1 MKPTAFLAL
10 SALACGI
17 AQAAAAPDPALVRQ
31 GEYLARAGDCVACHT
46 ARDGKPFAGG
56 LPMETPIGAVY
67 STNITPDRKTGIGDY
82 SFEDFDRA
90 VRHGVARSGDTL
102 YPAMPY
108 PSYARVS
115 QADMRA
121 LYAYFMHG
129 VEPVEQPNKASD
141 IPWPLSMRWP
151 LAFWRWTFAPEV
163 KDFQAA
169 AGQDPVLA
177 RGAYLVEGL
186 GHCGACHTPRGLG
199 MQEKALA
206 ASDGAAY
213 LSGSAPLENWIAKSL
228 RGDHRTGLG
237 SWSEADL
244 VSFLRT
250 GRSERSA
257 VFGGMS
263 DVVVHSM
270 QYMTDADLTAIARY
284 LKSLPPA
291 DPSDQPHV
299 YDESVAQALFHG
311 DDSKTGAAL
320 YVDNCGACHRTDG
333 KGYARVFPALA
344 GNPVVT
350 GSDPTSLVHIVLKGG
365 TLPATHQ
372 APSSFTMPPF
382 GWRMNDQEIADVVNF
397 IRTSWGN
404 QAPSVSVDEVKRL
417 RKDTGAAAVGRG
429 GSRLSAR
436 PLAKRH
442 SSPSPARGRGLGSG
456 SAPYR
461 ARPSS
466 FTHHPSAHAAPARRT
481 TRPPSATPGS
491 PDGSAATG
499 RWRSPRGW
507 RPLPAGRRR
516 RAAGRRGS
524 PPGRGRRGPSRRPPA
539 RRCSGRPAAPQDSVD
554 DARPRSGGR
563 EGNRPGRSSAAW
575 RAPSRRGPPGSVR
588 WRRARSAPRRGCA
601 RPGVPAA
608 CGSCAGRCRRRA
620 G

>member
-115 QADMRA
+115 EADMRA

-291 DPSDQPHV
+291 DPADQPHV

-333 KGYARVFPALA
+333 KGYARVFRP
-344 GNPVVT
+344 GRQP
-350 GSDPTSLVHIVLKGG
+350 GSDRQRPDLPGAHRAQGRHPAGHPPG
-365 TLPATHQ
+365 TVELHHAAVRLADERPGDRRRGQLHPHQLGQPGAKRQRRRGQ
-372 APSSFTMPPF
+372 APAQGHRRGGGGRHS
-382 GWRMNDQEIADVVNF
+382 
-397 IRTSWGN
+397 
-404 QAPSVSVDEVKRL
+404 
-417 RKDTGAAAVGRG
+417 AAGTGRG

-436 PLAKRH
+436 PAIPALSRSRERVAIPGTATLH
-442 SSPSPARGRGLGSG
+442 SSPNRTC
-456 SAPYR
+456 
-461 ARPSS
+461 RPSS
-466 FTHHPSAHAAPARRT
+466 SNNATTERNARQ
-481 TRPPSATPGS
+481 S
-491 PDGSAATG
+491 G
-499 RWRSPRGW
+499 RVSSH
-507 RPLPAGRRR
+507 
-516 RAAGRRGS
+516 RALAQ
-524 PPGRGRRGPSRRPPA
+524 PSRSASSTRRP
-539 RRCSGRPAAPQDSVD
+539 S
-554 DARPRSGGR
+554 
-563 EGNRPGRSSAAW
+563 
-575 RAPSRRGPPGSVR
+575 PSRSR
-588 WRRARSAPRRGCA
+588 
-601 RPGVPAA
+601 
-608 CGSCAGRCRRRA
+608 
-620 G
+620 